1 MLRAQSPGRVQTH
14 RTAPPQAYMEE
25 KRVYTEEALDAS
37 LRSTCS
43 QTDLIV
49 ESMRYS
55 LLAGGKRVRPMLCLA
70 ATEMFGGDISV
81 RPGPFALPPRR
92 HAAASQCAG
101 GREREGRVERGG
113 KGREGSRGEEFAG
126 VGSRPRNSAACKR
139 ARSAQV
145 WGVQV
150 NARRGLEC
158 GRVEAAA
165 GAAAGGEG

>member
-1 MLRAQSPGRVQTH
+1 MLRAQSPGRVQPH

-70 ATEMFGGDISV
+70 ATEMLGGDISV

-113 KGREGSRGEEFAG
+113 KGREGSRWEELAG
-126 VGSRPRNSAACKR
+126 VGSRPRNSGACKVR
-139 ARSAQV
+139 ASLGSASQRKT
-145 WGVQV
+145 WAGVR
-150 NARRGLEC
+150 ACRGC
-158 GRVEAAA
+158 GRRC
-165 GAAAGGEG
+165 GRR

>member
-1 MLRAQSPGRVQTH
+1 M
-14 RTAPPQAYMEE
+14 
-25 KRVYTEEALDAS
+25 YTEEALDAS

-70 ATEMFGGDISV
+70 ATEMLGGDISV

-113 KGREGSRGEEFAG
+113 KGREGSRGEELAR
-126 VGSRPRNSAACKR
+126 VGSRPRNSGGPSKPGECKSTQDVGW
-139 ARSAQV
+139 SAV
-145 WGVQV
+145 V
-150 NARRGLEC
+150 RRGC
-158 GRVEAAA
+158 GRRC
-165 GAAAGGEG
+165 GRR